1 MIKINEEILIE
12 EKENFKGGEG
22 KVTIQRILNNEQL
35 NGKCGMYAKVTL
47 PKDSS
52 IGYHVH
58 EGNSE
63 NYFIVSGKALVDDN
77 GVEKTLEAGDMIFTP
92 DGSGHAIKNIGE
104 EDLVFMALVI
114 NS

>member
-1 MIKINEEILIE
+1 MIKLNEEILIE

-22 KVTIQRILNNEQL
+22 KVTIQRILNKEEL
-35 NGKCGMYAKVTL
+35 NGKCGIFAKVTL
-47 PKDSS
+47 PKNSS

-63 NYFIVSGKALVDDN
+63 TYYIINGKALADDN
-77 GVEKTLEAGDMIFTP
+77 GVEKTLEVGDTIFTP
-92 DGSGHAIKNIGE
+92 SGSGHAIKNIGE
-104 EDLVFMALVI
+104 ENLVFMALVI